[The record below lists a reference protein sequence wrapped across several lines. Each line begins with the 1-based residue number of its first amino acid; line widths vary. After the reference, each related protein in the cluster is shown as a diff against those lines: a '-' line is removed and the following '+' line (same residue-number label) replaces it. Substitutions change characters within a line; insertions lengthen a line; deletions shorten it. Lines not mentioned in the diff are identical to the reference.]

1 MLNRLFAGGAIIDA
15 ILVFVVLEGLLL
27 TLLHRRLGWSGG
39 IGKWAATLSA
49 GFLLMLALRLA
60 LGGAAPVWLALC
72 LLLSLCAHLVDL
84 WLRIGPEPRKT
95 RQRLCP

>member
-1 MLNRLFAGGAIIDA
+1 MLNWLFAGGRILDV
-15 ILVFVVLEGLLL
+15 ILVLVLCEGALL

-39 IGKWAATLSA
+39 VGKWAATLAA

-72 LLLSLCAHLVDL
+72 LLGSLCAHLAD
-84 WLRIGPEPRKT
+84 LRIRLSPDIRT
-95 RQRLCP
+95 RRAGS

>member
-1 MLNRLFAGGAIIDA
+1 MLNRLFADGRILDA
-15 ILVFVVLEGLLL
+15 ILVLVVCEGLLL
-27 TLLHRRLGWSGG
+27 SVLHRRLGWSGG
-39 IGKWAATLSA
+39 IGTWAATLSA

-84 WLRIGPEPRKT
+84 RLRLAREFRRARAGS
-95 RQRLCP
+95 

>member
-1 MLNRLFAGGAIIDA
+1 MLSWLFADGRIIDV
-15 ILVFVVLEGLLL
+15 ILVIVVFEGLLL
-27 TLLHRRLGWSGG
+27 TLLHGRLRWSGG

-72 LLLSLCAHLVDL
+72 LLLSLGAHLADL
-84 WLRIGPEPRKT
+84 RLRIGPDLRAG
-95 RQRLCP
+95 RAGS